1 MVDRGFFFFFFGKIT
16 ATDGKRKK
24 EYLDLRV
31 IFSPFFPS
39 FLSFFL
45 SFHKSKRNSFYLEKK
60 KTRNDPF
67 FQRASKCLT
76 RLSERARFSRVPWF
90 GKHSTSFSII
100 DSSVFIPMSACIFVH
115 PPVLI
120 SVFPVNHRMQIRASR
135 GYYRFSRR
143 GAKKDFSSIDAIDP
157 IYYSNRRLKLYS
169 LPEYT
174 KIYFPFVENVKFDQ
188 ANWKS
193 AKSVV

>member
-1 MVDRGFFFFFFGKIT
+1 MEKGKKNIWIY
-16 ATDGKRKK
+16 AS
-24 EYLDLRV
+24 
-31 IFSPFFPS
+31 FSLLFSFSS
-39 FLSFFL
+39 FLSFFHFINQSGIL
-45 SFHKSKRNSFYLEKK
+45 FIILEKK
-60 KTRNDPF
+60 KGTPF

>member
-1 MVDRGFFFFFFGKIT
+1 MEKGKKNIWIY
-16 ATDGKRKK
+16 AS
-24 EYLDLRV
+24 
-31 IFSPFFPS
+31 FSLLFSFSS
-39 FLSFFL
+39 FLSFFHFINQSGIL
-45 SFHKSKRNSFYLEKK
+45 FILKK
-60 KTRNDPF
+60 KNEEPF

-143 GAKKDFSSIDAIDP
+143 GAKKDFSSIDAPDILFQP
-157 IYYSNRRLKLYS
+157 PFKIVSIVRCPRIQR
-169 LPEYT
+169 YT
-174 KIYFPFVENVKFDQ
+174 FFSFPLVENIKFDE